1 MTKQL
6 EMVSAENAKLGSVF
20 RDDMANQNDERINEY
35 QRQISQMQEKLH
47 LTEQYSNDKINAL
60 QNQ

>member
-1 MTKQL
+1 
-6 EMVSAENAKLGSVF
+6 MVSAENAKLGSVF